1 MRFRR
6 AFMLMAAL
14 CAAPGLAAAQEA
26 RQVELGYEIT
36 FAGFAGFRLDVTAR
50 FDGARYDVE
59 STAFKEGMLKA
70 VTMNYIGRNRA
81 WGGFSTEGPQPAAGS
96 LSVLVGDKTRTWLAQ
111 YGPGGSVSETHTP
124 EWKPAPH
131 QVIPDSDRVGSL
143 DPLTAGLSVGFA
155 GDQACDRTV
164 PSNDGKRRVDI
175 ILRKVGVEP
184 AAKTGIPGAIG
195 DVLVCDLF
203 TRRVSGEFAEA
214 AKEAETERERPIRVW
229 LAHLDNTPIRY
240 PAKLEAST
248 GFGTIRGKLLF
259 FRERPLSSAESQAMR
274 R

>member
-6 AFMLMAAL
+6 AFMLLAAL
-14 CAAPGLAAAQEA
+14 FAAPGLAAAQEA
-26 RQVELGYEIT
+26 RQVDLGYEIT
-36 FAGFAGFRLDVTAR
+36 FAGFAGFRLDVSAR

-59 STAFKEGMLKA
+59 STAFKEGVLKA
-70 VTMNYIGRNRA
+70 ITMNYIGRNRA
-81 WGGFSTEGPQPAAGS
+81 WGGFGPQGAQPAAGS

-124 EWKPAPH
+124 EWKPAP
-131 QVIPDSDRVGSL
+131 QQAIPDSDRTGSL
-143 DPLTAGLSVGFA
+143 DPLSAALSVGFA

-164 PSNDGKRRVDI
+164 ASNDGKRRVDI

-184 AAKTGIPGAIG
+184 AAKTGIPGATG
-195 DVLVCDLF
+195 DVLVCDLY
-203 TRRVSGEFAEA
+203 TRRISGEFAEA
-214 AKEAETERERPIRVW
+214 AKEAETERERPIRIW
-229 LAHLDNTPIRY
+229 FARLDGSPIRY
-240 PAKLEAST
+240 PAKMEAST

-259 FRERPLSSAESQAMR
+259 FRERPLTPAESQAMR